1 MDFDKIERLADKTIR
16 LNHKRRIMMKFGII
30 YYSKTG
36 HTLELAE
43 VIARG
48 LSAKGN
54 EVRLFSVDEPADTD
68 YLNACSGIIFGTPT
82 YLATA
87 HWRLNQ
93 WLTDDSHKID
103 LAGKLGGAF
112 ATAHY
117 AQGGSDTAIMSLLG
131 ILLVRGM
138 LVYSGGSALGKPFIH
153 HGPVALDAVENHYKD
168 CQKDFAIF
176 GERFAEKAMELFDAK
191 L

>member
-1 MDFDKIERLADKTIR
+1 
-16 LNHKRRIMMKFGII
+16 MKFGII

-36 HTLELAE
+36 NTLEMAK
-43 VIARG
+43 VIA
-48 LSAKGN
+48 KGIMEN
-54 EVRLFSVDEPADTD
+54 GHQVRLFSVEEAVDSS
-68 YLNACSGIIFGTPT
+68 YLNDCRGIIFGTPT
-82 YLATA
+82 YLATS

-93 WLTDDSHKID
+93 WLTEESHGIH

-117 AQGGSDTAIMSLLG
+117 AQGGSDSAIMSLVG

-138 LVYSGGSALGKPFIH
+138 LVYSGGSALGKPFVH
-153 HGPVALDAVENHYKD
+153 HGPVALDAVGNHYEE

-176 GERFAEKAMELFDAK
+176 GTRFAEKAAELFA
-191 L
+191 